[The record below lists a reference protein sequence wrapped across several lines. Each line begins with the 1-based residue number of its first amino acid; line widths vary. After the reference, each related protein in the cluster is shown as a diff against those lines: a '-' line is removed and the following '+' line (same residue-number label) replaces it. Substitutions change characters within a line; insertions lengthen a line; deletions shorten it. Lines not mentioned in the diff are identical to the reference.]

1 MPRCANPLFL
11 RWVKEFHAEKDYRI
25 KGGPPRPTGYENAI
39 RALQEC
45 TEKYQHPVEL
55 KKLNG
60 IGPTCISRL
69 TEKLEKYCA
78 NRRIPMPEPPAPK
91 RRAPAKPKLT
101 AAQKRA
107 ALKAEEAKFVDED
120 SESEEAST
128 STASRKRSAPKR
140 KKADE
145 SDDDDEYVERP
156 KKHRVA
162 RRKVA
167 KDEEDSD

>member
-1 MPRCANPLFL
+1 MPRCANPLFF

-45 TEKYQHPVEL
+45 TEKYQHPAEL

-78 NRRIPMPEPPAPK
+78 NKRIPMPEPPAPK

-107 ALKAEEAKFVDED
+107 ALKAEEAKFVDEG

-140 KKADE
+140 KKAEE
-145 SDDDDEYVERP
+145 SDDEEYVERP
-156 KKHRVA
+156 KKRRVA

>member
-45 TEKYQHPVEL
+45 TEKYQHPAEL

-60 IGPTCISRL
+60 VGPTCIARL

-78 NRRIPMPEPPAPK
+78 NKRIPMPEPPAPK
-91 RRAPAKPKLT
+91 RRAPVKPKLT

-107 ALKAEEAKFVDED
+107 ALKAEEARFVDEV
-120 SESEEAST
+120 SESEGAST
-128 STASRKRSAPKR
+128 SRAFRKRSAPKR
-140 KKADE
+140 KKVEE
-145 SDDDDEYVERP
+145 SDDEEYVERP
-156 KKHRVA
+156 KKRRVA